1 MGHASAFET
10 RPREIPMLPIT
21 LIQLAVLAASPL
33 APPQASAQD
42 SAQDTATATVAIV
55 GAHVLAPE
63 GDRWLDGHTVL
74 LRGTRIESVERGT
87 PSNVRTLD
95 ATGLYLIP
103 GLIDLHSHLLLHP
116 YDEASWNDQVLKES
130 LELRTIRGVVSAR
143 RTLEAGFT
151 TLRELGTEG
160 AGFADVAL
168 RDAVA
173 SGMIPGPRIFTAT
186 RALVATGC
194 YGPSGFDPRWT
205 LPKGAQEA
213 DGVVGVRVAV
223 RQQIAAGADWIKVYA
238 DYRRKPGDPS
248 TPTYSLEELRAIV
261 DEATSAGVPV
271 AAHASTDEAITR
283 AVMAGVRT
291 IEHGS
296 QAGTEVLELM
306 ASHGVVLIPTLAAA
320 VSMARYGGWRP
331 GDPDAARITSSKA
344 AFTRALAS
352 GVIIACGSDVG
363 VFSHGDN
370 ALEIELMAAWGMD
383 NTAALRAATS
393 TAAKVLGRED
403 SLGRVA
409 PGFLADLVALRRDP
423 LADPSALREPVL
435 VVQEGRTV
443 VDKR

>member
-1 MGHASAFET
+1 M
-10 RPREIPMLPIT
+10 PPLT
-21 LIQLAVLAASPL
+21 LIHLAVLAACPL
-33 APPQASAQD
+33 APVQD
-42 SAQDTATATVAIV
+42 AVPEAIAIV
-55 GAHVLAPE
+55 GAEVLAPE
-63 GDRWLDGHTVL
+63 GDRWLSGHTVL
-74 LRGTRIESVERGT
+74 LRGTRIESVASGT
-87 PSNVRTLD
+87 VPNVRTLD

-116 YDEASWNDQVLKES
+116 YDETSWNDQVLKES
-130 LELRTIRGVVSAR
+130 LELRTIRGVVSAQ

-168 RDAVA
+168 RDAVS
-173 SGMIPGPRIFTAT
+173 SGLIPGPRIFTAT

-213 DGVVGVRVAV
+213 DGVDGVRIAV

-238 DYRRKPGDPS
+238 DYRRRPGDPS

-261 DEATSAGVPV
+261 DEATSAGLPV

-283 AVMAGVRT
+283 AVTAGVRT

-296 QAGTEVLELM
+296 QAGTEALELM
-306 ASHGVVLIPTLAAA
+306 ASRGVVLCPTLAAA
-320 VSMARYGGWRP
+320 VSIARYGGWRP
-331 GDPDAARITSSKA
+331 GEPDSPRIASSRA
-344 AFTRALAS
+344 AFTRALRA
-352 GVIIACGSDVG
+352 GVTIACGSDVG

-383 NTAALRAATS
+383 NAAALRAATS
-393 TAAKVLGRED
+393 TAAKVLGRDD

-409 PGFLADLVALRRDP
+409 PGFLADLVALRGDP
-423 LADPSALREPVL
+423 LADPSALRHPVL
-435 VVQEGRTV
+435 VIQEGRKV
-443 VDKR
+443 LDKR

>member
-1 MGHASAFET
+1 MNS
-10 RPREIPMLPIT
+10 IT
-21 LIQLAVLAASPL
+21 LIQVAILAANLSA
-33 APPQASAQD
+33 AP
-42 SAQDTATATVAIV
+42 QDTATEAVAIV

-63 GDRWLDGHTVL
+63 GDRWLEGYTVTV
-74 LRGTRIESVERGT
+74 RGTRIESVEPGT
-87 PSNVRTLD
+87 QANVRTLD

-116 YDEASWNDQVLKES
+116 YDETSWDDQVLKES

-173 SGMIPGPRIFTAT
+173 SGLIPGPRIFAAT

-194 YGPSGFDPRWT
+194 YGPAGFDPRWT

-238 DYRRKPGDPS
+238 DYRRRPGDPS
-248 TPTYSLEELRAIV
+248 TPTYSLDELRAIV
-261 DEATSAGVPV
+261 DEATSAGLPV

-283 AVMAGVRT
+283 AVLAGVRT

-296 QAGTEVLELM
+296 QAGTQVLELM
-306 ASHGVVLIPTLAAA
+306 ASRGVVLCPTLAAA
-320 VSMARYGGWRP
+320 VSMARYGGWQP
-331 GDPDAARITSSKA
+331 GEPDPPRIVSAKA
-344 AFTRALAS
+344 AFARALQA
-352 GVIIACGSDVG
+352 GVTIACGSDVG

-370 ALEIELMAAWGMD
+370 ALEIELMVAWGMD
-383 NTAALRAATS
+383 STTALRSATS
-393 TAAKVLGRED
+393 IAAKVLGRED

-409 PGFLADLVALRRDP
+409 PGFLADLVALRGDP
-423 LADPSALREPVL
+423 LADPSALRHPVL
-435 VVQEGRTV
+435 VIQEGRKV
-443 VDKR
+443 FEER

>member
-1 MGHASAFET
+1 MGHASTFES
-10 RPREIPMLPIT
+10 RPKEIPMPPIT
-21 LIQLAVLAASPL
+21 LIQLAVLAAIPL
-33 APPQASAQD
+33 LPRQD
-42 SAQDTATATVAIV
+42 KATEPVPAVVAIV
-55 GAHVLAPE
+55 GAHVLSSE
-63 GDRWLDGHTVL
+63 GDRWLEGHTVL
-74 LRGTRIESVERGT
+74 VRGTLIESVERGT

-271 AAHASTDEAITR
+271 AAHASTDEAIRR
-283 AVMAGVRT
+283 AVLAGVRT

-296 QAGTEVLELM
+296 QAGTEVLQLM
-306 ASHGVVLIPTLAAA
+306 ASRGVVLCPTLAAA
-320 VSMARYGGWRP
+320 VSMARYSGWQP
-331 GDPDAARITSSKA
+331 GDPEPPRITSSKA

-352 GVIIACGSDVG
+352 GVTIACGSDVG

-383 NTAALRAATS
+383 NAAALRAATS
-393 TAAKVLGRED
+393 TAAEVLGRGD

-409 PGFLADLVALRRDP
+409 PGFLADLVALRSDP
-423 LADPSALREPVL
+423 LRDPSALRLPVL
-435 VVQEGRTV
+435 VIQEGRKV
-443 VDKR
+443 FDNR